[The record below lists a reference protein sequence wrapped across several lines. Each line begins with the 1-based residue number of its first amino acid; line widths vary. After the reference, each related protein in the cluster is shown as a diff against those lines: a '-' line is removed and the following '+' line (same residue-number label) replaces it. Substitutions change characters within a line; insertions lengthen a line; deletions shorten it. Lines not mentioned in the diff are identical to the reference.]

1 MFRNFTSGFDSFDP
15 DNFDP
20 TVARKVNNADNGS
33 GGAGYTTTA
42 AKPGQKMQV
51 NLTLT
56 NATLVEQTVELF
68 SFLDSWVRR
77 RKTEYIPTGDPTAY
91 LMYPMLSYEGLLR
104 IVAGTGGVVGFNSSG
119 DLIVRGDDS
128 GMVDDPIVTVGC
140 SEIAYA
146 SFFEASGITPFE
158 VAYLR
163 QTVTTDA
170 QINKNITWFKKS
182 FSGGIKENTISPRAY
197 FRPNQYQPKT
207 IDITVSFTIG
217 IDSGLR
223 MNLLA
228 GETVQF
234 AMFIQFWTGQY
245 IS

>member
-20 TVARKVNNADNGS
+20 TVTKKVNNADNGNGNS
-33 GGAGYTTTA
+33 AGYTTTA

-51 NLTLT
+51 NLTIT

-77 RKTEYIPTGDPTAY
+77 RKTEYIPPADPAAY
-91 LMYPMLSYEGLLR
+91 AMFPMLSYEGLLR
-104 IVAGTGGVVGFNSSG
+104 IVAGTGGVVGFNALG

-128 GMVDDPIVTVGC
+128 AVDDPVVTVGC
-140 SEIAYA
+140 SEIAYNA
-146 SFFEASGITPFE
+146 FFEASGITPFE

-163 QTVTTDA
+163 QTVTTDP
-170 QINKNITWFKKS
+170 QINKNITWFKKT

-197 FRPNQYQPKT
+197 FRPNQFQPKT

-217 IDSGLR
+217 YDSGLR
-223 MNLLA
+223 MQILPA
-228 GETVQF
+228 ETVQF